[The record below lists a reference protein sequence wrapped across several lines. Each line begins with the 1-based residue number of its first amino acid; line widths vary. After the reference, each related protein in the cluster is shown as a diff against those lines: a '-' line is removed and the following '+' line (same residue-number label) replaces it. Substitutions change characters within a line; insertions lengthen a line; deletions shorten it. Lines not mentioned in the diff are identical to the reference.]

1 MPIIRLAM
9 TREVHATGHPEVGD
23 MEQPRLDQFLER
35 AASVLAS
42 VVAVLLLLAVVVALG
57 GVVQDMWKPLVRDY
71 DLSDAAL
78 RGLDASFLAVILL
91 ELVHTTLARGPLS
104 RQVQQFLIIGI
115 TSAVRTG
122 LEIAANARVAEP
134 RAVVTSLAINS
145 LSVLVLVV
153 SLLLVRRHLLAA
165 EAAEQS
171 DPR

>member
-1 MPIIRLAM
+1 M

-23 MEQPRLDQFLER
+23 MEQHRLDQSLER
-35 AASVLAS
+35 GASVLAS
-42 VVAVLLLLAVVVALG
+42 VVAVLLLVVVLVALG
-57 GVVQDMWKPLVRDY
+57 GVVQDMWKPLVRDH
-71 DLSDAAL
+71 DLADAAL

-91 ELVHTTLARGPLS
+91 ELVHTTLARGPVS

-134 RAVVTSLAINS
+134 HAVVTSLAINS
-145 LSVLVLVV
+145 VSVLLLVV

-171 DPR
+171 GPR